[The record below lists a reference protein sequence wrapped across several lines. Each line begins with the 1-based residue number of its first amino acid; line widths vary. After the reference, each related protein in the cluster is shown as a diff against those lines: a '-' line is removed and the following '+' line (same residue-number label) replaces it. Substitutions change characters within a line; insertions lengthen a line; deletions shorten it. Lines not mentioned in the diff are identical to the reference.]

1 MSLVG
6 PRPLILEEDR
16 HIQGWGRRRLEV
28 KPGMTGPWQAL
39 GASAI
44 PFEEM
49 VNLDYLYATTWSPWT
64 DVSLLFRTV
73 PLVAKG
79 GRELC

>member
-16 HIQGWGRRRLEV
+16 HVEEWARCRLDF
-28 KPGMTGPWQAL
+28 KPGMTGPWQVL
-39 GASAI
+39 GASSI

-49 VNLDYLYATTWSPWT
+49 VRLDYLYITEWS
-64 DVSLLFRTV
+64 LFNDFKWLWRTV
-73 PLVAKG
+73 PTLLRSHG
-79 GRELC
+79 